1 MIILCG
7 TVADTSVRHVEP
19 EDRPPFDV
27 HLVHILMGRWVD
39 AVALAKDFQGDAP
52 GLGEVVALE
61 VIATPFARRK
71 GGAGIQYTALRRVS
85 SLPTASR
92 AVAAA

>member
-1 MIILCG
+1 MIVLIG

-19 EDRPPFDV
+19 ANGTPFDV
-27 HLVHILMGRWVD
+27 QLVHILMGRWVD
-39 AVALAKDFQGDAP
+39 AVALAKDFQGDVP
-52 GLGEVVALE
+52 GVGEVVSLE

-85 SLPTASR
+85 ELPRASR
-92 AVAAA
+92 ASVAA